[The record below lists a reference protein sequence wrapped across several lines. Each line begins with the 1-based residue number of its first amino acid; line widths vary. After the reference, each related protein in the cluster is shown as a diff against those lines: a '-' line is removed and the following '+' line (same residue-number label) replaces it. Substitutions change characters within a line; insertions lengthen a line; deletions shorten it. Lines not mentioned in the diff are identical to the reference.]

1 VFCTNIPT
9 IELTTAW
16 SPERANWSSARLLLL
31 PTTIISCIFVVRPFS
46 NRSYWSF
53 HTDGNIQLEL
63 KLTGILNTYVLN
75 PGEPTRGWGTQVHPG
90 VIAHNHQHLFCVRV
104 DPQLD
109 GNNNS
114 IVQCDAMQSDAPVG
128 SEENK
133 YGNAFYSKNT
143 VYKTPEESISDYN
156 SDTSRSW
163 GIINPNKY
171 THLFNLTYDRL
182 HPSTGTPVGY
192 KLVSREVPRLMP
204 KPGGL
209 VWKRGGFARHAV
221 HVTPYTEDQL
231 YPAGKYVPQTSGEP
245 SMGLPQ
251 WIEDHS
257 SKNIE
262 NTDVVLWHTFGLTH
276 FPRAEDFPLM
286 PTEGVSLIFRPSNFF
301 MKNPGLDIRPSNCSF
316 PGHEVDGR
324 DKGSVYA
331 KPAENVSKGCGCES
345 NL

>member
-1 VFCTNIPT
+1 M
-9 IELTTAW
+9 
-16 SPERANWSSARLLLL
+16 
-31 PTTIISCIFVVRPFS
+31 
-46 NRSYWSF
+46 
-53 HTDGNIQLEL
+53 
-63 KLTGILNTYVLN
+63 N
-75 PGEPTRGWGTQVHPG
+75 PGESTHGWGTQVHPG
-90 VIAHNHQHLFCVRV
+90 VNAHNHQHLFCLRI
-104 DPQLD
+104 DPQID

-114 IVQCDAMQSDAPVG
+114 IVQSDAMPSDAPVG
-128 SEENK
+128 SPENK
-133 YGNAFYSKNT
+133 YGNAFYAKST
-143 VYKTPEESISDYN
+143 VYKTPKESISDYN
-156 SDTSRSW
+156 SDTGRSW
-163 GIINPNKY
+163 GIVNPNKY
-171 THLFNLTYDRL
+171 SPPLDMCLTGRK

-204 KPGGL
+204 QPGGL

-221 HVTPYTEDQL
+221 HVTPYAEDQV

-251 WIEDHS
+251 WIEDTS
-257 SKNIE
+257 SRNIE

-286 PTEGVSLIFRPSNFF
+286 PTESVSLILRPNNFF
-301 MKNPGLDIRPSNCSF
+301 LKNPGLDIRPSNCSF

-331 KPAENVSKGCGCES
+331 KPAENVSKGCGCGS